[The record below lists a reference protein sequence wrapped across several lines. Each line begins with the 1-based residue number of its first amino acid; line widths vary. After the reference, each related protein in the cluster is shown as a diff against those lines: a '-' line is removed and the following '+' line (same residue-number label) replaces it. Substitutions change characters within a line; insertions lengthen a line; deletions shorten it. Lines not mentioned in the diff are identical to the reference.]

1 MAMAMH
7 SVKRL
12 EIIASSLQ
20 LESLLKQLKT
30 AEVPGY
36 SVIRNVVGRGHDI
49 EVSTDSDFAST
60 TLSNIYILSFC
71 TEAQVDH
78 VLFQIQPILK
88 RYGGVCYVSDAVK
101 VGK

>member
-1 MAMAMH
+1 MQ

-12 EIIASSLQ
+12 EIIAASLQ
-20 LESLLKQLKT
+20 LESLIKQLKV

-36 SVIRNVVGRGHDI
+36 SVIRNVVGRGHDS

-71 TEAQVDH
+71 TEAQVDS
-78 VLFQIQPILK
+78 VLSHIQPILK

-101 VGK
+101 ISK